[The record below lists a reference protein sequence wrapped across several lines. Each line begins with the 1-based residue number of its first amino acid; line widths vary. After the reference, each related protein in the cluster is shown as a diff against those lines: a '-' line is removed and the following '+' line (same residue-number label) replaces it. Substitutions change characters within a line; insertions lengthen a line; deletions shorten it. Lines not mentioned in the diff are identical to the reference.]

1 MESTSRNENLVR
13 VCTVYTLYPSKMLL
27 SIQLSYFNC
36 PNTSHSSQATK
47 IFHTTN
53 IRWLNFPQLIK
64 CYSLSVLTLRLNS
77 ID

>member
-1 MESTSRNENLVR
+1 MESTSRNENVVR
-13 VCTVYTLYPSKMLL
+13 VYTVYTLYPSKMLL

-53 IRWLNFPQLIK
+53 K
-64 CYSLSVLTLRLNS
+64 VVKLSTADKML
-77 ID
+77 